1 MRAGISLLC
10 LTLLAG
16 CVPPE
21 AGCVTYG
28 LQRPTI
34 PDPLPNDPSGR
45 WIAITD
51 TAMTATCRG

>member
-16 CVPPE
+16 CVPE

-28 LQRPTI
+28 LQRPTM
-34 PDPLPNDPSGR
+34 PDPLPNDPSGQ
-45 WIAITD
+45 WIAVTD
-51 TAMTATCRG
+51 TAMTAACQG